1 MTPEVFAG
9 IDLGS
14 HTVVC
19 VIAETDEE
27 GVLHITGAGQ
37 APTDGSVMEGVI
49 VDLQGAARA
58 VEKAVAEAESLSSWK
73 ISEAAVSISGPH
85 VRGFPGRGTVN
96 VEREDE
102 FVSGKVE
109 WADIE
114 DAIETAQLIKLPRES
129 IVLRREVCGYTIDG
143 SSMLQ
148 RPPVGLRAER
158 LTADIYMITADRT
171 SVLNLEQAVRDAG
184 ISVCSIYPAAS
195 ASARSVLTADEMEMG
210 VVLADIGASTTDI
223 AVFHS
228 GALAHLSV
236 IPVGGES
243 ITRALQQIR
252 IPRHEA
258 ERLKRE
264 VVDLVRGRREKGS
277 EITVSTFGGRNTV
290 PISGETVNEIAYR
303 SVGGLMGDILCEL
316 RQAGIQE
323 SDVPAGLV
331 LSGGTSRMKGLA
343 GACSRIVGLPVEIG
357 RPGGVDVSSSLIESS
372 EFAAAVGLVLLTMGE
387 EKEQEQRKG
396 STALER
402 AASRIKGLI
411 RKLR

>member
-1 MTPEVFAG
+1 MSPEVFAG
-9 IDLGS
+9 IDVGS
-14 HTVVC
+14 YSVVC
-19 VIAETDEE
+19 VIAEVDED

-37 APTDGSVMEGVI
+37 APTDGSVMEGVT
-49 VDLQGAARA
+49 VDLQGTARA

-73 ISEAAVSISGPH
+73 ISEAALSISGPH

-96 VEREDE
+96 VDMEDD

-109 WADIE
+109 WPDIE

-129 IVLRREVCGYTIDG
+129 MVLRKEVCGYTIDG
-143 SSMLQ
+143 SGMLQ

-171 SVLNLEQAVRDAG
+171 AVLNLEQAVHDAG
-184 ISVCSIYPAAS
+184 IAVRSIFPAAC
-195 ASARSVLTADEMEMG
+195 ASARSVLTEDEMQMG

-243 ITRALQQIR
+243 ITRSLQQMR

-264 VVDLVRGRREKGS
+264 TVDLARGRRERGG
-277 EITVSTFGGRNTV
+277 EITVSTFGGRNTLPV
-290 PISGETVNEIAYR
+290 SEETINEIAYR

-323 SDVPAGLV
+323 SDVPAGMV
-331 LSGGTSRMKGLA
+331 LSGGTSRLRGLA
-343 GACSRIVGLPVEIG
+343 EACSRVVGLPVEVG
-357 RPGGVDVSSSLIESS
+357 RPGGVDVSSSLIENS

-387 EKEQEQRKG
+387 EIEQEQRKG
-396 STALER
+396 SSPLDR
-402 AASRIKGLI
+402 AAAKIRGLI